1 MVPAGAFEEPGARE
15 ADMRYTDVCIEAIS
29 YVLPE
34 RRVTTAA
41 IERLLR
47 PVYERLNLPEG
58 RLELM
63 TGIRERRFWKKGV
76 LPSQVSAE
84 AGRRAIEKARLAPEE
99 IGCLLHCSV
108 SRDFVE
114 PATSTAVH
122 RLLKLPSYALNF
134 DISNACLG
142 VMTGMMML
150 ANMIQLGQVESGLVV
165 AGENGGPLVE
175 GTIEQLIRDA
185 TLTRRSI
192 KDQIASLTIGSVATA
207 VLMRHASKSRQGH
220 RVLGAAHYADTA
232 QNHLCRGGADMGMDG
247 RNCPVMHTD
256 SNELLLRG
264 VEAAAKT
271 WERVKKVLGWTNETP
286 DAVCGHQVGKSHRA
300 ALLERLGLDP
310 SKDFSTFE
318 FLGNCGAASMPV
330 TAAMAEEAGH
340 LHKGDKVVLMG
351 IGSGINCAMLGVEW

>member
-1 MVPAGAFEEPGARE
+1 
-15 ADMRYTDVCIEAIS
+15 MRYTDVCIEAIA

-34 RRVTTAA
+34 RRVSSLAL
-41 IERLLR
+41 EKLLR

-84 AGRRAIEKARLAPEE
+84 AARRALSKARVAVDEV
-99 IGCLLHCSV
+99 GCLLHCSV

-122 RLLKLPSYALNF
+122 RLLKLPSHALNF

-165 AGENGGPLVE
+165 AGENSGPLVE
-175 GTIEQLIRDA
+175 GTIARLIGDQG
-185 TLTRRSI
+185 LTRRSI
-192 KDQIASLTIGSVATA
+192 KDQIASLTIGSMATA
-207 VLMRHASKSRQGH
+207 VLLRHASKSQNGH
-220 RVLGAAHYADTA
+220 RILGAAHYADTT
-232 QNHLCRGGADMGMDG
+232 QNHLCQGGADMAMDG
-247 RNCPVMHTD
+247 RSCPTMVTD
-256 SNELLLRG
+256 SGELLLRG
-264 VEAAAKT
+264 IDAAAKT
-271 WERVKKVLGWTNETP
+271 WDRVKRVLGWTNETP
-286 DAVCGHQVGKSHRA
+286 DAVCGHQVGKGHRA

-310 SKDFSTFE
+310 AKDFSTFE
-318 FLGNCGAASMPV
+318 FLGNCGSASVPV
-330 TAAMAEEAGH
+330 TVAMAEEAGH
-340 LHKGDKVVLMG
+340 LRKGSKVILMG

>member
-1 MVPAGAFEEPGARE
+1 
-15 ADMRYTDVCIEAIS
+15 MRYTDVCIEAIS

-47 PVYERLNLPEG
+47 PLYERLNLPEG

-63 TGIRERRFWKKGV
+63 TGIRERRFWGTGT

-84 AGRRAIEKARLAPEE
+84 AGRRAIAKARLAPEE
-99 IGCLLHCSV
+99 IDCLLHCGV

-122 RLLKLPSYALNF
+122 RLLKLPSHALNF

-142 VMTGMMML
+142 VMTGMMMM

-175 GTIEQLIRDA
+175 GTIAQLNRDE

-207 VLMRHASKSRQGH
+207 VLMRHVSKSRDGH
-220 RVLGAAHYADTA
+220 RVLGAAHYSDTSG
-232 QNHLCRGGADMGMDG
+232 NHLCQGGADIAMDG
-247 RNCPVMHTD
+247 RNCPVMVTD
-256 SNELLLRG
+256 SQELLLRG

-271 WERVKKVLGWTNETP
+271 WEMIKKVLNWTNESL
-286 DAVCGHQVGKSHRA
+286 DAVFGHQVGKAHRD
-300 ALLERLGLDP
+300 ALFGRLGLDLA
-310 SKDFSTFE
+310 KDYSTFE
-318 FLGNCGAASMPV
+318 FLGNCGAASLPV
-330 TAAMAEEAGH
+330 TTAMAEEAGR

-351 IGSGINCAMLGVEW
+351 IGSGINCAMFGVQW

>member
-1 MVPAGAFEEPGARE
+1 
-15 ADMRYTDVCIEAIS
+15 MRYTDVCIEAIS

-47 PVYERLNLPEG
+47 PVYERLHLPEG

-63 TGIRERRFWKKGV
+63 TGIRERRFWRKGV

-84 AGRRAIEKARLAPEE
+84 AGRQAIEKANVAPDE
-99 IGCLLHCSV
+99 IGCLLNCSV

-122 RLLKLPSYALNF
+122 RLLRLPSQALNF

-175 GTIEQLIRDA
+175 GTIEQMNRDA

-192 KDQIASLTIGSVATA
+192 KALIASLTIGSVATA
-207 VLMRHASKSRQGH
+207 VVMRHVAKSRNGH
-220 RVLGAAHYADTA
+220 RVLAAAHCADTA
-232 QNHLCRGGADMGMDG
+232 QNHLCQGGADMAMDG
-247 RNCPVMHTD
+247 TGCPVMYTD
-256 SNELLLRG
+256 SQELLLRG
-264 VEAAAKT
+264 VDVAAKT
-271 WERVKKVLGWTNETP
+271 WERIKKILGWTNETP
-286 DAVCGHQVGKSHRA
+286 DAVCGHQVGKAHRE
-300 ALLERLGLDP
+300 ALFGRLGLDLR
-310 SKDFSTFE
+310 KDFSTFE
-318 FLGNCGAASMPV
+318 FLGNCGAASLPV

-351 IGSGINCAMLGVEW
+351 IGSGINCAMLGVQW

>member
-1 MVPAGAFEEPGARE
+1 
-15 ADMRYTDVCIEAIS
+15 MRYTDVCIEAIS

-41 IERLLR
+41 IERLLK

-63 TGIRERRFWKKGV
+63 TGIRERRFWKHGT

-84 AGRRAIEKARLAPEE
+84 AGRRAIAKAQVSPED

-108 SRDFVE
+108 SRDYVE

-122 RLLKLPSYALNF
+122 RLLKLPSHALNF

-175 GTIEQLIRDA
+175 GTIAQLNGDA
-185 TLTRRSI
+185 SLTRRSI
-192 KDQIASLTIGSVATA
+192 KNQIASLTIGSVATA
-207 VLMRHASKSRQGH
+207 VLLRHVSKSRAGH
-220 RVLGAAHYADTA
+220 RMLGAAHCTDTA
-232 QNHLCRGGADMGMDG
+232 HNHLCRGGADMGMDG
-247 RNCPVMHTD
+247 SGCPLMHTD
-256 SNELLLRG
+256 SHELLVRG
-264 VEAAAKT
+264 VEVAAKT
-271 WERVKKVLGWTNETP
+271 WERVKKVLGWTNATP
-286 DAVCGHQVGKSHRA
+286 DAICGHQVGSAHRA

-310 SKDFSTFE
+310 HKDYSTFE
-318 FLGNCGAASMPV
+318 FLGNCGAASLPV
-330 TAAMAEEAGH
+330 TAAMAEEAGRFR
-340 LHKGDKVVLMG
+340 KGDRVVLMG
-351 IGSGINCAMLGVEW
+351 IGSGINCAMFGIEW